1 VRVGRANW
9 ASELGEGMMRSQL
22 EVEGAAEELLIEV
35 MVVAGGVLDD
45 RLAQQQRRVNRKI
58 RKSQRC

>member
-1 VRVGRANW
+1 
-9 ASELGEGMMRSQL
+9 MMRSQL